1 MCVSRAVGKEGGE
14 TYPCCAGTKGLR
26 AAQRTVDVLGEDRGR
41 KTVHGVVRLVDDVL
55 VVVELDHDADGA
67 EDLLLDDAHVLLR
80 VREDRG
86 LDEVALVAPAL
97 ATELHRGTLL
107 LARVDELHDTLQSGL
122 VREVL

>member
-1 MCVSRAVGKEGGE
+1 MGRQGE
-14 TYPCCAGTKGLR
+14 WAYPCCAGTEGLR
-26 AAQRTVDVLGEDRGR
+26 GAQRTVDVLGEDRR
-41 KTVHGVVRLVDDVL
+41 RQTVDGVVRLVDDVV

-97 ATELHRGTLL
+97 TAELHRGTLL